1 MNAQATH
8 NARENPTSAGRYFTG
23 SFERSL
29 DTMAATQ
36 AHNRGQSVSE
46 TNTSTYEYLLTHYGP
61 LLTLKQVACV
71 MHTTPSGLRIA
82 ISRHR
87 CGMAEGLAT
96 ARRRLGRRVFFE
108 ARRVADII
116 DDKGAVSGR
125 NSPATDPRKH
135 GKDSRQVR

>member
-1 MNAQATH
+1 MDSPTTH
-8 NARENPTSAGRYFTG
+8 NARDNSAGASRRFNR
-23 SFERSL
+23 SLERSVG
-29 DTMAATQ
+29 TMAATE

-61 LLTLKQVACV
+61 LLTLKQVAVV

-82 ISRHR
+82 IARHR

-116 DDKGAVSGR
+116 DDNGAVSGR
-125 NSPATDPRKH
+125 NVSTADPRTH
-135 GKDSRQVR
+135 GKESRLAR

>member
-1 MNAQATH
+1 MDTQTTH
-8 NARENPTSAGRYFTG
+8 NARENPTSAGRHFTR
-23 SFERSL
+23 SLERSV
-29 DTMAATQ
+29 DTIAATR

-82 ISRHR
+82 IKRHQ

-116 DDKGAVSGR
+116 DDNGAVSGR
-125 NSPATDPRKH
+125 NLPATDPRTQ
-135 GKDSRQVR
+135 GKDSRLAR